1 MNEKTEALCIVAA
14 EIGCDLHNQSYVEGR
29 AIIVQ
34 QINGLIMHDFEKLVS
49 ILYRLDVS
57 EKKINLLL
65 KGFPSVNAAD
75 IITDL
80 IIEREQEKEISR
92 QNFKAPDY
100 DGFGEE
106 KW

>member
-1 MNEKTEALCIVAA
+1 MNEALSAVAI
-14 EIGCDLHNQSYVEGR
+14 ELGCDLQNQTYVEGR
-29 AIIVQ
+29 ARMVQ
-34 QINGLIMHDFEKLVS
+34 YVNGLIMHDFEKLVS

-65 KGFPSVNAAD
+65 QGFPSLDAAD

-80 IIEREQEKEISR
+80 IIEREQEKIISR
-92 QNFKAPDY
+92 RNFKATNY
-100 DGFGEE
+100 DGSGEE